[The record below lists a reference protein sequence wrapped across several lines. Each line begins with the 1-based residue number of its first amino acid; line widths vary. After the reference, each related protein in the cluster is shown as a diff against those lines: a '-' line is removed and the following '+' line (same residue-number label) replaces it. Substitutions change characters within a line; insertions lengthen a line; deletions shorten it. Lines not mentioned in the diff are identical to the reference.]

1 MKIKTRMPS
10 PARHSPEATLKPHLG
25 RWTSSAQARR
35 PSASG
40 FTLIETIVATLLA
53 AIMLPTL
60 FAGLASGFSIVQV
73 TRENLRAT
81 QVIMQRMEAIR
92 LAPYK
97 TLQDPAA
104 YPASFTEYYSPSGK
118 TNGAPG
124 TVYNVSYKWAPGPTT
139 LPPSYRTN
147 VLLVTVTATWNS
159 GNLQHTRSMQSYV
172 ARYGIQRYVCG
183 N

>member
-1 MKIKTRMPS
+1 MKIRTCMSGP
-10 PARHSPEATLKPHLG
+10 PRHRA
-25 RWTSSAQARR
+25 SSEPARR

-81 QVIMQRMEAIR
+81 QIIMQRMEAAR
-92 LAPYK
+92 LAPFK

-104 YPASFTEYYSPSGK
+104 YPPSSTEYYSPSGK

-124 TVYNVSYKWAPGPTT
+124 TVY
-139 LPPSYRTN
+139 
-147 VLLVTVTATWNS
+147 
-159 GNLQHTRSMQSYV
+159 
-172 ARYGIQRYVCG
+172 
-183 N
+183 

>member
-1 MKIKTRMPS
+1 MKMKTHTFSVNRQPIGLAWRAGLRLRS
-10 PARHSPEATLKPHLG
+10 AAQG
-25 RWTSSAQARR
+25 RQT
-35 PSASG
+35 SG
-40 FTLIETIVATLLA
+40 FTLIETVVATLLA
-53 AIMLPTL
+53 GIMLPTL
-60 FAGLASGFSIVQV
+60 FAGLASGFSIVKV

-139 LPPSYRTN
+139 LPP
-147 VLLVTVTATWNS
+147 
-159 GNLQHTRSMQSYV
+159 
-172 ARYGIQRYVCG
+172 
-183 N
+183 